1 MAVRKS
7 KPSIKAGRRINP
19 LRAGL
24 SLGLLFAILQIVWG
38 LALLATSGKIAEHTF
53 RMALLSGGVPYAG
66 FDLLTYAAGVVA
78 CYVAGFACGALFA
91 FIWNSLE

>member
-1 MAVRKS
+1 MAVRKPKS
-7 KPSIKAGRRINP
+7 SIKAGCRLNP

-38 LALLATSGKIAEHTF
+38 LALLASGGKVAENMY
-53 RMALLSGGVPYAG
+53 RMALLSAGVPYAG

-78 CYVAGFACGALFA
+78 CYVLGFACGALFA

>member
-1 MAVRKS
+1 MAARKP
-7 KPSIKAGRRINP
+7 KPSGKAGCRIEP

-38 LALLATSGKIAEHTF
+38 LALLVSGGKVAEYMY
-53 RMALLSGGVPYAG
+53 RMAMLSAGVPYSG

-78 CYVAGFACGALFA
+78 CYILGFACGALFS
-91 FIWNSLE
+91 FIWNSLD